1 MTTPTIHIP
10 GKVRS
15 GQYSGAS
22 TPLDFGDVAAEFHA
36 FTSGCAV
43 YDLSWRAKLAL
54 TGEDR
59 VRWLNGMV
67 TNNVRDLLPGHGVYA
82 FVLNPQG
89 HILGDIYAFYIG
101 ETVLVDTDRS
111 QLEKILATFDHYII
125 MDDVEVRELDSSLTA
140 LGISGPRA
148 GGVLASAGIAA
159 PELAPLQRMDLQWNG
174 IGLSLLRA
182 DEMLPDSW
190 QIWLGPEHTADVW
203 QALATAGAT
212 PSGAD
217 AYELYRIA
225 RGIPRYGID
234 IRERDLP
241 QETNQ
246 ARALN
251 FTKGC
256 YVGQEIVERI
266 RSRGKVHRLFTGFR
280 VEGPSPA
287 PGTKI
292 QIDGKDVGE
301 ITSAAVLPH
310 AAGGQ
315 SVALGYIRREAAVG
329 KPLQAGET
337 HLTVAAVPF
346 ANLD

>member
-10 GKVRS
+10 GNVHS
-15 GQYSGAS
+15 GQYAGAS

-36 FTSGCAV
+36 FTSGCAI
-43 YDLSWRAKLAL
+43 YDLNWRAKLAL
-54 TGEDR
+54 TGADR

-67 TNNVRDLLPGHGVYA
+67 TNNVRDLLPGRGVYA

-89 HILGDIYAFYIG
+89 HILGDIYAFHHG
-101 ETVLVDTDRS
+101 DTVLVDTDRI
-111 QLEKILATFDHYII
+111 QLEKVVATFDHYII
-125 MDDVEVRELDSSLTA
+125 MDDVEVRELDSGLTA
-140 LGISGPRA
+140 LGISGPGA
-148 GGVLASAGIAA
+148 AGVLTSAGIAV
-159 PELAPLQRMDLQWNG
+159 PELAPLQRVDLQWNG
-174 IGLSLLRA
+174 IGLTVLRA

-190 QIWLGPEHTADVW
+190 QIWLTPGHKSEVW
-203 QALATAGAT
+203 QALTNVGAT

-246 ARALN
+246 TRALN

-266 RSRGKVHRLFTGFR
+266 RSRGNVHRFFTGFR

-292 QIDGKDVGE
+292 QADGKDVGE

-315 SVALGYIRREAAVG
+315 SVALGYIRREAAIG
-329 KPLQAGET
+329 TPLHAGET

-346 ANLD
+346 ANLH